1 MRKKNLYF
9 CNQRKPYYLNTLGNN
24 LLHQAEL
31 AAKFVNHTDRHVFL
45 TGKAGTGKTTF
56 LKHIIAQ
63 THKKA
68 VVVAPTGIAA
78 INAAGVTIHSFFQLP
93 FGNFVPVSLGA
104 GTPLYFKVND
114 AQSIIKNMQ
123 MRDNKR
129 KLIREMELLIIDEV
143 SMLRADLLD
152 AMDAVLRYVRRSS
165 HQAFGGVQILFIGD
179 LLQLPPVVKDN
190 EWELLSKY
198 YHSMNFFDAR
208 ALAQNKP
215 LYIEL
220 DKIYRQDDAV
230 FINLLNNLRNN
241 TVSKEDEA
249 LLNKYYYPQFRPS
262 ASDNY
267 ITLTTH
273 NRKAAE
279 QNDNTL
285 HKLNGKTLT
294 YEAIIKDEF
303 NEMMYPVEKELVL
316 KTGAQIMFIKNDPT
330 GEHLFYNG
338 KLGIVHEITSESI
351 KVKLAE
357 SNDIITVERYEW
369 QNVRYVLNELTNE
382 IEEEV
387 IGTFTQFPIKLAW
400 AITVHKSQGLT
411 FEKAIIDIGEAFAPG
426 QVYVALS
433 RLRSLEGLVIAS
445 KVNFKS
451 LHVDEKVANYS
462 KTKEQQGDLQSIAES
477 EALLYTQKYIT
488 QCFNF
493 ENLYRSAKYH
503 SDSYKNEE
511 AKSVKYKYQ
520 NFASELL
527 EKINELQPV
536 SEKFRLQLSN
546 IFRQNSTDSNQ
557 LIKNR
562 VTAGRDYFMPGL
574 QAVSNYIFDQIEIV
588 SAGKRVKTYLNEL
601 FDFELM
607 VYEQTK
613 KMYKAAIFADALM
626 YNKIVS
632 KEDLL
637 KIPIDHSRLYRMNEL
652 LSGNGKAKKD
662 ATLPKE
668 RSNKEKKKKTPK
680 TESAEIKPKS
690 REESY
695 QLYLKGNEIEEIAR
709 LRKMSAITIEGH
721 ISYYVSSGDID
732 ILKFISEEKLKNILE
747 VASVVDS
754 DMLSPIK
761 ERLGNEYSYT
771 DIRFAMAYKKSK
783 T

>member
-1 MRKKNLYF
+1 ME
-9 CNQRKPYYLNTLGNN
+9 NN
-24 LLHQAEL
+24 ILHQAEL
-31 AAKFVNHTDRHVFL
+31 AAKFVNQTDRHVFL

-68 VVVAPTGIAA
+68 IVVAPTGIAA
-78 INAAGVTIHSFFQLP
+78 INAGGVTIHSFFQLP
-93 FGNFVPVSLGA
+93 FGNFIPVSLGA

-114 AQSIIKNMQ
+114 AQSLIKNLQ

-152 AMDAVLRYVRRSS
+152 AMDVVLRYIRRSS
-165 HQAFGGVQILFIGD
+165 YQPFGGVQVLFIGD

-208 ALAQNKP
+208 ALSQNKP

-220 DKIYRQDDAV
+220 DKIYRQDDAI

-241 TVSKEDEA
+241 TVTKEDEE
-249 LLNKYYYPQFRPS
+249 LLNQYYNPQFRAA

-285 HKLNGKTLT
+285 HQLNEKTHT
-294 YEAIIKDEF
+294 FEAEIKDDFSEY
-303 NEMMYPVEKELVL
+303 MYPVDKDLVL
-316 KTGAQIMFIKNDPT
+316 KMGAQVMFIKNDPT

-338 KLGIVHEITSESI
+338 KLGVVKDFDANGIR
-351 KVKLAE
+351 VKLAD
-357 SNDIITVERYEW
+357 STDIISVERYEW
-369 QNVRYVLNELTNE
+369 QNVRYILNELTNE

-387 IGTFTQFPIKLAW
+387 IGTFTQYPIKLAW

-433 RLRSLEGLVIAS
+433 RLRSLQGLVLAS
-445 KVNFKS
+445 RVNFKS
-451 LHVDEKVANYS
+451 LHVDAKVAAYAT
-462 KTKEQQGDLQSIAES
+462 TKEQQGNLHALAES
-477 EALLYTQKYIT
+477 EALVYTQKYIT
-488 QCFNF
+488 QCFNY

-503 SDSYKNEE
+503 ADSYNKEE

-520 NFASELL
+520 KFASDLVG
-527 EKINELQPV
+527 KINEMQPV
-536 SEKFRLQLSN
+536 SDKFRQQLSN
-546 IFRQNSTDSNQ
+546 IFRQDSPDANQ
-557 LIKNR
+557 LITSR
-562 VTAGRDYFMPGL
+562 VAAGRDYFMPML
-574 QAVSNYIFDQIEIV
+574 QAVSNLIFDHIKIV
-588 SAGKRVKTYLNEL
+588 SETKRVKTYLNEL
-601 FDFELM
+601 YDFELM

-613 KMYKAAIFADALM
+613 KMYKAGIFADALL
-626 YNKIVS
+626 YNKIIS
-632 KEDLL
+632 KEDLM
-637 KIPIDHSRLYRMNEL
+637 KIPLDHSRLNRLNIL
-652 LSGNGKAKKD
+652 LSGNDKSTSEKP
-662 ATLPKE
+662 LPKE
-668 RSNKEKKKKTPK
+668 RTKKERKKKASTSGS
-680 TESAEIKPKS
+680 ESAEIKPKS

-695 QLYLKGNEIEEIAR
+695 LLYVKGNDINEIAR
-709 LRKMSAITIEGH
+709 LRGMAVTTIEGH
-721 ISYYVSSGDID
+721 ISYYVSTGEID
-732 ILKFISEEKLKNILE
+732 ILTFISEEKLNNILV
-747 VASVVDS
+747 VAKTVETEN
-754 DMLSPIK
+754 LGPIK
-761 ERLGNEYSYT
+761 ERLGSEYSYA
-771 DIRFAMAYKKSK
+771 DIRYAMAYKKSK
-783 T
+783 S